1 MGTMIL
7 TFYKKNALH
16 GCNYNIEQN
25 GVLMKV
31 KKREHDTYKLRD
43 APHFASVKGFKQQL
57 LDKSHASEDYY
68 CKVLV
73 SRPVFVLLFSAAKG
87 KCKY

>member
-1 MGTMIL
+1 
-7 TFYKKNALH
+7 
-16 GCNYNIEQN
+16 
-25 GVLMKV
+25 MKV

-73 SRPVFVLLFSAAKG
+73 SRPVLVLLFSAAKG